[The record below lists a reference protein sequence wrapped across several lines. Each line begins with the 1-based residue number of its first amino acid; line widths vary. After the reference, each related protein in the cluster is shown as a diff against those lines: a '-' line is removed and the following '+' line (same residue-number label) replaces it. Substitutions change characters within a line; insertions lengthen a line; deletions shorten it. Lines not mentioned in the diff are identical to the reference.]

1 MNFLWNYTKKSE
13 DKSYGMRKSF
23 ILTLSV
29 IGLLRFFWRN
39 SMTDL
44 CLLTS
49 WDMKA

>member
-1 MNFLWNYTKKSE
+1 MNFLWNYTKNSE

-29 IGLLRFFWRN
+29 IGSSRIFWRY
-39 SMTDL
+39 SMTYL